1 MRPRLVVQFSAAC
14 LGASQLVAT
23 FAAAQSIQRC
33 EGAGGAITYATECPS
48 GTKAVKS
55 LSAAPQP
62 TPEAQEA
69 ARKQIQRDKTATRA
83 VDDRLQQ
90 QQAQL
95 AAKDAERRA
104 ADCGY
109 MRAEIDSVRRM
120 KNVLTTRPYYSLDD
134 VEQMDKH
141 AASLSADYQRYC
153 G

>member
-1 MRPRLVVQFSAAC
+1 MRPRFFARLPAAALAVALYFSTP
-14 LGASQLVAT
+14 V
-23 FAAAQSIQRC
+23 AAQSIQRC
-33 EGAGGAITYATECPS
+33 VGAGGAITYATECPS
-48 GTKAVKS
+48 GTRAVKS

-104 ADCGY
+104 ANCGY
-109 MRAEIDSVRRM
+109 LRAEIDSVRRM

-141 AASLSADYQRYC
+141 AASLSVDYQRHC